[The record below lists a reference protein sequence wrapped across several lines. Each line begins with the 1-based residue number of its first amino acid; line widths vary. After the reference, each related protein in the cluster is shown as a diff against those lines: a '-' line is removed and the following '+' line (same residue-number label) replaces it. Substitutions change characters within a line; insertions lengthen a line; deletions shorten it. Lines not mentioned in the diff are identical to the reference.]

1 MLRLSTGLIMK
12 QEVKDYIAKVRTDFE
27 PDDFYLRRVSHFAR
41 LSVGRGD
48 IVMLGDSLI
57 NGCEWHELLEN
68 PLVKN
73 RGINGDTVEGVRQRV
88 EGVMQGCPDKVFLM
102 VGINDV
108 SHNIAAHDIACS
120 IIALV
125 DYLHRLS
132 PSTKVYVHSL
142 LPFNSTVYYAS
153 LSGKEE
159 VVLQI
164 NRLLDEAAE
173 EFGYTYIN
181 LRPHFSTPD
190 GVLNAEYS
198 NDGLH
203 LSGSGYAL
211 WARLL
216 QPYINE

>member
-1 MLRLSTGLIMK
+1 MNF
-12 QEVKDYIAKVRTDFE
+12 IASQRASSFV

-41 LSVGRGD
+41 LNVGRGD

-57 NGCEWHELLEN
+57 NGCEWHELLER
-68 PLVKN
+68 PCVKN

-88 EGVMQGCPDKVFLM
+88 EGIMQGCPVKLFLM

-108 SHNIAAHDIACS
+108 SHNIAAQDVACS

-132 PSTKVYVHSL
+132 PCTQVYVHSL
-142 LPFNSTVYYAS
+142 LPFNAAIHYAS

-164 NRLLDEAAE
+164 NHLLSEAAE
-173 EFGYTYIN
+173 EFDYTYIN
-181 LRPHFSTPD
+181 LYPHFSTSA
-190 GVLNAEYS
+190 GVLDAEYS

-216 QPYINE
+216 QPYMCE